1 MLDHYAVHRTLH
13 SPWRV
18 EEIGLDAPQRHE
30 QPAALGQSV
39 IARGRFA
46 TCRATAAAAAV
57 RLKSHVDPQASP
69 RRISKADLSVDKARE
84 MLNPV
89 QNCLNFQLH
98 GWSLGSCCSV
108 AAEQHWITRRP
119 VFFYPHRAIL
129 RDGSENRAL
138 QECNPSAEPSMD
150 CKDCIPPG
158 SGKLPGRALALRMP
172 LQAMVKAK
180 NSSFPLGPQAA
191 ILNFLPTNSATD
203 PKQQ

>member
-1 MLDHYAVHRTLH
+1 M
-13 SPWRV
+13 
-18 EEIGLDAPQRHE
+18 
-30 QPAALGQSV
+30 
-39 IARGRFA
+39 
-46 TCRATAAAAAV
+46 
-57 RLKSHVDPQASP
+57 RLKAHVDTQASP
-69 RRISKADLSVDKARE
+69 RRISKADLSVDEARK

-108 AAEQHWITRRP
+108 AAEHHWITRRP

-203 PKQQ
+203 PEKHTIIKWDLPGVSQGQFMK

>member
-1 MLDHYAVHRTLH
+1 
-13 SPWRV
+13 
-18 EEIGLDAPQRHE
+18 
-30 QPAALGQSV
+30 
-39 IARGRFA
+39 
-46 TCRATAAAAAV
+46 
-57 RLKSHVDPQASP
+57 
-69 RRISKADLSVDKARE
+69 

-119 VFFYPHRAIL
+119 VFFSPHRAIL

-150 CKDCIPPG
+150 CKDCIRPG
-158 SGKLPGRALALRMP
+158 SGKLPGRVLALRMP
-172 LQAMVKAK
+172 LQAMVKAE
-180 NSSFPLGPQAA
+180 NSPFPLGPQAA

-203 PKQQ
+203 PSFHRGTSLNINLENRGLGATFGGGVEGLYSPATRNSAVFLV

>member
-1 MLDHYAVHRTLH
+1 
-13 SPWRV
+13 
-18 EEIGLDAPQRHE
+18 
-30 QPAALGQSV
+30 
-39 IARGRFA
+39 
-46 TCRATAAAAAV
+46 
-57 RLKSHVDPQASP
+57 
-69 RRISKADLSVDKARE
+69 

-108 AAEQHWITRRP
+108 AAEHHWITRRP

-150 CKDCIPPG
+150 CNDCIPPG

-203 PKQQ
+203 PQMLWWLSQFLCALCAFLCQRRYRHESGRASAKVAARQYSK